1 MNTGK
6 ASGIDTKK
14 KCKKNDLSSFRDGT
28 MMKYE
33 DSA

>member
-6 ASGIDTKK
+6 ASGIDT
-14 KCKKNDLSSFRDGT
+14 KKNDLSSFRDGT